1 MRRMSCFTV
10 ATMALLLGSAAI
22 AQQRGD
28 WVLAQW
34 QGGVYWFPGVV
45 ESRTR
50 DTVTI
55 NYDDGTRETRPIN
68 QVKIYDWHV
77 GSRVECRWAGGS
89 DWYAGR
95 ITSMHPGGSKI
106 SIAYD
111 DGDRE
116 QTTTAMCRSR

>member
-1 MRRMSCFTV
+1 MHGVFRGLAA
-10 ATMALLLGSAAI
+10 ATLLTASATGS

-34 QGGVYWFPGVV
+34 QGGSYWFPGVV
-45 ESRTR
+45 ESRSG
-50 DTVTI
+50 VAITI
-55 NYDDGTRETRPIN
+55 VYDDGTRETRPIN

-77 GSRVECRWAGGS
+77 GSRVECRWADGA

-95 ITSMHPGGSKI
+95 ITSMDPGGSAI
-106 SIAYD
+106 SVAYD

-116 QTTTAMCRSR
+116 KTTTAACRSR